1 MSGMNKATFEE
12 PYYQV
17 SLSKDKIET
26 LSDVV
31 LLKMLIFSPFL
42 TMFVLDVFHCTPQL
56 NSGKQ

>member
-1 MSGMNKATFEE
+1 MEQPVANKWFCFT
-12 PYYQV
+12 
-17 SLSKDKIET
+17 LSKDKIET